1 MVIEALQSYAQLAS
15 GLTKTTREKAVA
27 TAKGLLD
34 QAGLGDVAADAGD
47 RVSKLADELL
57 ATSKANRQLLT
68 TFVDAEV
75 QKAVGRLGLATS
87 EDIEDLRAEIAALR
101 TVNVAAMAAATAEPV
116 SVPPAG
122 TAAAPATKR
131 PAKRA
136 PAAKQPS
143 TDAPSTDAPAADRPT
158 TDAPAAKRP
167 AKKAPAK
174 KATATRATP
183 AKTTPTKA
191 TPSKATGRTTAQK
204 ATAKKATAKK
214 APAKKAPQKAAA
226 TSSDAS

>member
-15 GLTKTTREKAVA
+15 GLTKTTREKAIA
-27 TAKGLLD
+27 TAKGLLE

-68 TFVDAEV
+68 QFVDAEV
-75 QKAVGRLGLATS
+75 QKAVGRLGLAKS

-191 TPSKATGRTTAQK
+191 TPSKATGTTTAQK

>member
-15 GLTKTTREKAVA
+15 GLTKTTREKAIA
-27 TAKGLLD
+27 TAKGLLE

-68 TFVDAEV
+68 QFVDAEV
-75 QKAVGRLGLATS
+75 QKAVGRLGLAKS

>member
-15 GLTKTTREKAVA
+15 GLTKTTREKALA

-34 QAGLGDVAADAGD
+34 QAGLGDVASDAGD
-47 RVSKLADELL
+47 RVTKLADELL

-116 SVPPAG
+116 SVPPAA
-122 TAAAPATKR
+122 TPTAPAPKR
-131 PAKRA
+131 PAKKA
-136 PAAKQPS
+136 PAASRSAKKAAVTS
-143 TDAPSTDAPAADRPT
+143 TAAEDTSAPVTAAPSPASAP
-158 TDAPAAKRP
+158 AKRP

-174 KATATRATP
+174 KATASKA
-183 AKTTPTKA
+183 PTKKA
-191 TPSKATGRTTAQK
+191 TASKAP
-204 ATAKKATAKK
+204 AKKATVKK
-214 APAKKAPQKAAA
+214 APAKKTTTAAP
-226 TSSDAS
+226 SDAS